1 MFIISKTI
9 KGKEYS
15 YSSRHTILCKSEK
28 QARMLADF
36 MNSHNDT
43 AIGDFKLKDSET
55 WYCYEIDE
63 YDNEPRYELV
73 ATKNKISIKKRG

>member
-15 YSSRHTILCKSEK
+15 YSSRHTILCNNEK

-36 MNSHNDT
+36 MNKHNDT
-43 AIGDFKLKDSET
+43 VIGDFKLKDNET
-55 WYCYEIDE
+55 WYTYEIDE
-63 YDNEPRYELV
+63 YDTPPKYKLSCVRG
-73 ATKNKISIKKRG
+73 KIAIKEVL